1 MMQTID
7 EMMSALEH
15 CPEVLGLVGY
25 GSDHQA
31 DDYAMGDCDLFV
43 VLDHKAPSVESL
55 HFYVG
60 DVPVDLNLMTLDE
73 IRHLDVTDGF
83 HLVAL
88 FDGRVLH
95 DPIGKATLALE
106 ELRRRRQQ
114 FSPKELSAHAIA
126 FTRHGH
132 KHVFDKI
139 KGRLDTMPV
148 FCRFLLSTNIYWLI
162 ETYFRVRG
170 IVFKGEKHAIE
181 YLQRNEPEI
190 FEAIAE
196 FYTTQDL
203 ERQAEIAHAISEQ
216 VLAPVGGMWRK
227 DEILAFG
234 DENSENLQEQGYEL
248 FCKLFGEENGKHLEW
263 ALKTCSGARHEA
275 Y

>member
-1 MMQTID
+1 MAMMQTID
-7 EMMSALEH
+7 EMMSALKH
-15 CPEVLGLVGY
+15 HPEVLGLIEY

-43 VLDHKAPSVESL
+43 VLDHKDPTVESL

-60 DVPVDLNLMTLDE
+60 GVPVDLNLVTLDE

-88 FDGRVLH
+88 LDGRVLQ
-95 DPIGKATLALE
+95 DPTGKVTRALE

-114 FSPKELSAHAIA
+114 SPPKGLSAHAIA

-139 KGRLDTMPV
+139 KGRLDIMPV
-148 FCRFLLSTNIYWLI
+148 FCRFLLSTNVHWLV
-162 ETYFRVRG
+162 ETYFHVRG
-170 IVFKGEKHAIE
+170 RVFKGEKYAIE
-181 YLQRNEPEI
+181 YLRHHEPEI
-190 FEAIAE
+190 YEAMVE
-196 FYTTQDL
+196 FYATHDL
-203 ERQAEIAHAISEQ
+203 ERQVEITCAISEQ
-216 VLAPVGGMWRK
+216 VLAPVDGMWRN

-234 DENSENLQEQGYEL
+234 DESSEELQERGHEM
-248 FCKLFGEENGKHLEW
+248 FRKLFSNTFQK
-263 ALKTCSGARHEA
+263 
-275 Y
+275 